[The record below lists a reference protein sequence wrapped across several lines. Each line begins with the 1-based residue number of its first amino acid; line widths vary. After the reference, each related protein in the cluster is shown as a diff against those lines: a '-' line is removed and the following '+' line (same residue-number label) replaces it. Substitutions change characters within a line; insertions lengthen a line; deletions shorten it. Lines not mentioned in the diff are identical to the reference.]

1 MKKIPPTSDTNVVRL
16 PRKAGASR
24 KRKLPAVTEV
34 AAQALAAAGSSED
47 PRMQE
52 ALRMAKAFLA
62 IEDAAARNSLVALA
76 ERLATDSWAA
86 ATKKV

>member
-1 MKKIPPTSDTNVVRL
+1 MNKIPPTSDTNVVRL
-16 PRKAGASR
+16 PRRPGASR
-24 KRKLPAVTEV
+24 NRKPPAAVD
-34 AAQALAAAGSSED
+34 ARALAAAGSADD

-62 IEDAAARNSLVALA
+62 IEDATARDSLVALA

-86 ATKKV
+86 AAKKL